1 MKEWYQSLGTLE
13 LVYFYLAVVAT
24 VFLIVQIIVMICSF
38 AGVSDVDGDGI
49 ADSDEI
55 SGSIGDNGLSLFT
68 VKGITAFFAVGG
80 WTGLALFE
88 GIPSHKGVGIALS
101 VAAGA
106 AAMLLVAL
114 IMRAI
119 LKLQCSGNVDME
131 KLEGKEASVYV
142 SIRRERTGRGKVT
155 LTAQGRYMEL
165 DAVTDEKEDLLYG
178 ETVVIE
184 RIESETAVVKKRK
197 KETGEGPVE

>member
-13 LVYFYLAVVAT
+13 LVYFYIAAVAT
-24 VFLIVQIIVMICSF
+24 VFLIVQIIIMICSF

-55 SGSIGDNGLSLFT
+55 GGNIGDNGLSLFT

-88 GIPSHKGVGIALS
+88 GVPSYKGLGIALS
-101 VAAGA
+101 VVAGA
-106 AAMLLVAL
+106 AAMMVVAL
-114 IMRAI
+114 VMRAI

-142 SIRRERTGRGKVT
+142 SIRHERTGRGKVT
-155 LTAQGRYMEL
+155 LTAQGRYMEI
-165 DAVTDEKEDLLYG
+165 DAVTDEKEDILYG

-184 RIESETAVVKKRK
+184 RMESGTAVVKKNK
-197 KETGEGPVE
+197 KESGEVPV